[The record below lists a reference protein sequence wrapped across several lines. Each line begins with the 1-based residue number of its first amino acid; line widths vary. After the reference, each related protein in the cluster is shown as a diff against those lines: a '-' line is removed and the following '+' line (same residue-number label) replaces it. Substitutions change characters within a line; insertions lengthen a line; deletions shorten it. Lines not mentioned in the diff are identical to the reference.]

1 MGAAL
6 CFLVRLQLC
15 KGLPLMEDADRL
27 PIAEDEVDDL
37 GRCRQQPGEGVQQVQ
52 RRDRVEMRKRS
63 CRPRSRGTQEPRITM
78 TVGPMVLP
86 SPREAAIVQ
95 SIKAEMQ

>member
-6 CFLVRLQLC
+6 CFLALLQMC

-52 RRDRVEMRKRS
+52 RRDRVEMRKDRVD
-63 CRPRSRGTQEPRITM
+63 PDHAEHTGPRITM

>member
-6 CFLVRLQLC
+6 CFLVRLHLC

-37 GRCRQQPGEGVQQVQ
+37 AAAVSSQEKGYSRYSEG
-52 RRDRVEMRKRS
+52 
-63 CRPRSRGTQEPRITM
+63 
-78 TVGPMVLP
+78 
-86 SPREAAIVQ
+86 IVWKCAK
-95 SIKAEMQ
+95 IV